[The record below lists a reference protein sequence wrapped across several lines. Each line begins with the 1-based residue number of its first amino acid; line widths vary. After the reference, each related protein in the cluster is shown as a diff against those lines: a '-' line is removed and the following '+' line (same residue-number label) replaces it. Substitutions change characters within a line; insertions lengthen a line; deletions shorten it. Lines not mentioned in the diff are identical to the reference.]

1 MSMIKM
7 GRRAFALLT
16 AATVFAFAPQA
27 RALDNVIVGTVS
39 SGSANTWPM
48 AIGVKK
54 GFFTEVGINIDYVLA
69 QSNAAVVQQLTGGST
84 NVGTSVGLVDPI
96 RAIDKGAPLAIV
108 RIEIQAPPYALVA
121 KNSIKKI
128 EDLKGK
134 TIIIGGAKDITR
146 IFVESMLK
154 PHGLNPGGYDFIFAG
169 ATSARFSALQS
180 GAVDAAI
187 LTTPFNFYAESA
199 GFVSLGDTIDY
210 LKDMPFAG
218 MVVNRTWAEANPKVV
233 ERLLAAFTKSVL
245 WFEDKKNRDESV
257 QVMMEL
263 SKLSK
268 EDVEK
273 AYDYLQGKHLFEP
286 TGKTSK
292 AKLLQVVNAL
302 RELGDIPADFKPER
316 LLLPGV
322 TQVVD

>member
-1 MSMIKM
+1 
-7 GRRAFALLT
+7 
-16 AATVFAFAPQA
+16 
-27 RALDNVIVGTVS
+27 
-39 SGSANTWPM
+39 M
-48 AIGVKK
+48 AIGVSK
-54 GFFTEVGINIDYVLA
+54 GFFAEVGINIDYVLA
-69 QSNAAVVQQLTGGST
+69 QSNAAVVQQLTAGNT

-108 RIEIQAPPYALVA
+108 RIEIQAPPYTLVG
-121 KNSIKKI
+121 KSSIKKI
-128 EDLKGK
+128 ADLKGK

-146 IFVESMLK
+146 IFVEAMLK
-154 PHGLNPGGYDFIFAG
+154 PNGVNPGEYDLVFAG
-169 ATSARFSALQS
+169 ATNARFSALQS

-218 MVVNRTWAEANPKVV
+218 MVVNKAWATANPKIV
-233 ERLLAAFTKSVL
+233 ERLLAGFTKSVL
-245 WFEDKKNRDESV
+245 WFEDRKNRAEAV
-257 QVMMEL
+257 KVMVEL
-263 SKLSK
+263 SKLK
-268 EDVEK
+268 QEDVEK

-292 AKLLQVVNAL
+292 AKLNQVVTAL
-302 RELGDIPADFKPER
+302 RELGDIPGDFATDR

-322 TQVVD
+322 TQVTD